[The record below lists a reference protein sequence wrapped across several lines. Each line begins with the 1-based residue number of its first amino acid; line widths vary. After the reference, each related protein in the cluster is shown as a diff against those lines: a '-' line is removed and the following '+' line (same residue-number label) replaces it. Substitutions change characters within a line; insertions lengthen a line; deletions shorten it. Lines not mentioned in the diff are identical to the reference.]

1 LSRCGQ
7 PHRIDTIAVV
17 RYGSDGISRLPPQPI
32 FETAPPM
39 TDRNRRKFER
49 HRIDIGAK
57 AFTPDGNVTVTA
69 TELSVGGLRLL
80 SPKPFRPG
88 TQIFVRLELRQ
99 ETLLHGTVVWVMED
113 MVRSLTM
120 YQTGVQIYAIVV
132 PEIKAIGFPEQAE
145 LVREI
150 RDRIKAESS

>member
-1 LSRCGQ
+1 
-7 PHRIDTIAVV
+7 
-17 RYGSDGISRLPPQPI
+17 
-32 FETAPPM
+32 
-39 TDRNRRKFER
+39 
-49 HRIDIGAK
+49 
-57 AFTPDGNVTVTA
+57 
-69 TELSVGGLRLL
+69 
-80 SPKPFRPG
+80 
-88 TQIFVRLELRQ
+88 LRQ